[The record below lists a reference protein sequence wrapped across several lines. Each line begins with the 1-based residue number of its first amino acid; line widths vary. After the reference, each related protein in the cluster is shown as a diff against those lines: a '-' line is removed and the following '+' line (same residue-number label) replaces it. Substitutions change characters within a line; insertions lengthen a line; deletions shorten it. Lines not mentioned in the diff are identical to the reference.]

1 MPAVV
6 APRFSALSRLSLVC
20 SDASGIPNAWEGGS
34 G

>member
-6 APRFSALSRLSLVC
+6 APRFSALSSLVC